1 MTLEILQ
8 AGPFT
13 TVQDLGRPGWGSI
26 GVPTGGAADA
36 PSLRIANRL
45 VGNPDA
51 AAGLELTLAGP
62 QISFAADAWVALTG
76 SRFVAAVGDDP
87 VPHATAFL
95 VRTGQT
101 LSIGRTLEGARAVLA
116 VRGGLDVPLVLGS
129 RSTFVAGGL
138 GGIDG
143 RPLRRGD
150 RLSTGAIDAGEARLG
165 WRSRA
170 RAVRERLLPFHAAE
184 AVLRVIVGPQIDA
197 FNEEARETLL
207 TGTYRVST
215 LADRTGLRL
224 EGPRIAHRGA
234 ADLLPEGIAPGGIQV
249 PASGQP
255 IVLGCDHPTTGGY
268 AKIATVIAA
277 DLWRI
282 GQAKPGDRLRFV
294 AVEVSEAQALYR
306 RQEELLRSVLE
317 GSGA

>member
-26 GVPTGGAADA
+26 GVPAGGAADA

-45 VGNPDA
+45 VGNPEA
-51 AAGLELTLAGP
+51 AAGLEMTLAGP
-62 QISFAADAWVALTG
+62 QISFAAEAWVALTG
-76 SRFVAAVGDDP
+76 SRFVATVDDDP
-87 VPHATAFL
+87 APHATAFL

-101 LSIGRTLEGARAVLA
+101 LRIGRTLEGARAVLG
-116 VRGGLDVPLVLGS
+116 VRGGLDVPHVLGS

-138 GGIDG
+138 GGMDG

-150 RLSTGAIDAGEARLG
+150 RLSTGAIDAGA
-165 WRSRA
+165 RA
-170 RAVRERLLPFHAAE
+170 RAVREGLLPLYAGE
-184 AVLRVIVGPQIDA
+184 AVLRVILGPQIDA
-197 FNEEARETLL
+197 FSEAARKTLL

-224 EGPRIAHRGA
+224 EGPRIAHRGG

-249 PASGQP
+249 PANGEP

-282 GQAKPGDRLRFV
+282 GQAKPGDRLRFA
-294 AVEVSEAQALYR
+294 AVEVSEARALYR
-306 RQEELLRSVLE
+306 RQEELLRSALG

>member
-1 MTLEILQ
+1 MMLEILSP
-8 AGPFT
+8 GPFT

-26 GVPTGGAADA
+26 GVPPGGAADSA
-36 PSLRIANRL
+36 ALRLANRL
-45 VGNPDA
+45 VGNSEG
-51 AAGLELTLAGP
+51 AAGLEMTLSGS

-87 VPHATAFL
+87 VPHAAAFV
-95 VRTGQT
+95 VRAGQT

-116 VRGGLDVPLVLGS
+116 VRGGLDVPPVLGS
-129 RSTFVAGGL
+129 RSTFVAGGF

-150 RLSTGAIDAGEARLG
+150 RLSVGANEPGARP
-165 WRSRA
+165 
-170 RAVRERLLPFHAAE
+170 RAVRERVLPSYAAE
-184 AVLRVIVGPQIDA
+184 TVFRVILGPQFDA
-197 FNEEARETLL
+197 FSEAARKTLL
-207 TGTYRVST
+207 SGTYRVST

-282 GQAKPGDRLRFV
+282 GQAKPGDRLRFG

-306 RQEELLRSVLE
+306 RQEELLRSALE

>member
-1 MTLEILQ
+1 MRLEVLQ
-8 AGPFT
+8 AGPLT

-45 VGNPDA
+45 VGNSDA
-51 AAGLELTLAGP
+51 AAGLEMTLAGP
-62 QISFAADAWVALTG
+62 QILFAADTWVALTG
-76 SRFVAAVGDDP
+76 SRFVATVGDDP

-95 VRTGQT
+95 VRAGQT
-101 LSIGRTLEGARAVLA
+101 LSIGRTLEGARSVLA

-138 GGIDG
+138 GGMDG

-150 RLSTGAIDAGEARLG
+150 RLSAGAIDAGART
-165 WRSRA
+165 
-170 RAVRERLLPFHAAE
+170 RAVREGLLPFHAAE
-184 AVLRVIVGPQIDA
+184 TVLRVILGPQIDA
-197 FNEEARETLL
+197 FSEAARETLL
-207 TGTYRVST
+207 RGMYRVST
-215 LADRTGLRL
+215 LADRTGIRL
-224 EGPRIAHRGA
+224 EGPRITHRGA

-249 PASGQP
+249 PANGQP

-282 GQAKPGDRLRFV
+282 GQAKPGDRLRFA
-294 AVEVSEAQALYR
+294 AVEVSEARALYR
-306 RQEELLRSVLE
+306 RQEEQLRSALE
-317 GSGA
+317 GPGV

>member
-26 GVPTGGAADA
+26 GVPVGGAADA

-45 VGNPDA
+45 VGNPEA
-51 AAGLELTLAGP
+51 AAGLEMTLAGP
-62 QISFAADAWVALTG
+62 RISFAADTWVALTG
-76 SRFVAAVGDDP
+76 SRFVAAVGEDP
-87 VPHATAFL
+87 APHATAFL
-95 VRTGQT
+95 VRIGQT

-116 VRGGLDVPLVLGS
+116 VRGGIDVPVVLGS

-138 GGIDG
+138 GGFDG

-150 RLSTGAIDAGEARLG
+150 RLSTAAIDVGA
-165 WRSRA
+165 RA
-170 RAVRERLLPFHAAE
+170 RAVPERLVPFHAGD
-184 AVLRVIVGPQIDA
+184 AVLRVILGPQIDA
-197 FNEEARETLL
+197 FSDEARETLL

-224 EGPRIAHRGA
+224 EGPRIAHHGA
-234 ADLLPEGIAPGGIQV
+234 ADLLPEGVAPGGIQV
-249 PASGQP
+249 PANGQP

-282 GQAKPGDRLRFV
+282 GQAKPGDRLRFA
-294 AVEVSEAQALYR
+294 AVEVSEARALYR
-306 RQEELLRSVLE
+306 RQEELLRSALE